1 MPGIHCTNM
10 FNHSNQMILRM
21 RQITI
26 EKSLIKAQT
35 LENEIIYAR
44 VDSADI
50 YGAKFNLEG

>member
-26 EKSLIKAQT
+26 EKSLMTAQT
-35 LENEIIYAR
+35 LENAVAYAR
-44 VDSADI
+44 VDSTDM
-50 YGAKFNLEG
+50 